1 MKKFRSKWFRVAIEG
16 ATTDGRHIERTWI
29 DEMASTYDRAKYGA
43 RVWMEHIR
51 GVLPDSPFRAYGD
64 VLALKAE
71 DVQIDGKTVRGLYAQ
86 IEPTDD
92 LVTMVNKLKQKIYT
106 SIEVREKFASTGKA
120 YFMGLGVTD
129 TPACLGTEMLTFA
142 AQNPDANP
150 LKARKQ
156 DPNDLFTVC
165 EEVEL
170 EFEEVTEQ
178 PSKTDGLFTRVMG
191 ILGKVKD
198 KSVKDDA
205 QFSELTD
212 AVEALAT
219 HAKEQSDAFTA
230 EADARLELASKVEKI
245 SSDFADLVKRLEN
258 TPDHQHSQRPAVSG
272 GDGKKLAA
280 F

>member
-16 ATTDGRHIERTWI
+16 ATTDGRRIERTWI
-29 DEMASTYDRAKYGA
+29 DEMATSYDRAKYGA

-71 DVQIDGKTVRGLYAQ
+71 DTQIDGKTVRALYAQ

-92 LVTMVNKLKQKIYT
+92 LVTMVNKLKQKIFT

-129 TPACLGTEMLTFA
+129 TPASLGTEMLTFA
-142 AQNPDANP
+142 SQNPDASP

-156 DPNDLFTVC
+156 DASDLFTVC

-170 EFEEVTEQ
+170 EFEEIDDI
-178 PSKTDGLFTRVMG
+178 PSMFAAIKGRVAD
-191 ILGKVKD
+191 LLKLSKD
-198 KSVKDDA
+198 KEGKDA
-205 QFSELTD
+205 AHFAELG
-212 AVEALAT
+212 ELIENLAT
-219 HAKEQSDAFTA
+219 HGAAQA
-230 EADARLELASKVEKI
+230 ESFAAEKSARQELGTKLGKLET
-245 SSDFADLVKRLEN
+245 DFADLLKKLGE
-258 TPDHQHSQRPAVSG
+258 TEHHSHKPRPTATG
-272 GDGKKLAA
+272 GDGATLTDC
-280 F
+280 

>member
-16 ATTDGRHIERTWI
+16 ATTDGRTIERQWI
-29 DEMASTYDRAKYGA
+29 DEMAATYDRAKYGA

-71 DVQIDGKTVRGLYAQ
+71 DVQVDGKTVRGLYAQ

-92 LVTMVNKLKQKIYT
+92 LVTMVNKLKQKIFT
-106 SIEVREKFASTGKA
+106 SIEVREKFAATGKA

-129 TPACLGTEMLTFA
+129 TPASLGTEMLTFA
-142 AQNPDANP
+142 AKNPDVSP

-156 DPNDLFTVC
+156 DPSDLFTAC

-178 PSKTDGLFTRVMG
+178 PSKADGLFSRVMG

-212 AVEALAT
+212 AVEALAN
-219 HAKEQSDAFTA
+219 HAKDQGEAFTA
-230 EADARLELASKVEKI
+230 EV
-245 SSDFADLVKRLEN
+245 SSRTDLVTQVAQLTTDFNSLLKRLES
-258 TPDHQHSQRPAVSG
+258 TPDHQHSQRPPVSG
-272 GDGKKLAA
+272 GGSHIVTDC
-280 F
+280 